1 MRIAGGLA
9 CALAA
14 LSLAAVPQRTASA
27 SPQSNASAPRTEK
40 TIMLR
45 GCVVPDANKE
55 GYVLTHVTEV
65 PEAGQSAMPAEAHG
79 RRVVFWLDKRDE
91 MLKHANKAVS
101 VTGKIEGIENSEIE
115 LKNGPAKDG
124 GLLAEFEGP
133 GHDVKVPKSV
143 VDNAVGTAGRAT
155 PEKNDIK
162 TMLVK
167 VKVGAIQETS
177 NEFCQ

>member
-1 MRIAGGLA
+1 MKRAGIMAA

-14 LSLAAVPQRTASA
+14 VPLAA
-27 SPQSNASAPRTEK
+27 SPQKESSTAASGDAAK
-40 TIMLR
+40 TITLR
-45 GCVVPDANKE
+45 GCVVPGVDQE
-55 GYVLTHVTEV
+55 GYVLTHVSEV
-65 PEAGQSAMPAEAHG
+65 PGAGQSAMPAEAHG

-101 VTGKIEGIENSEIE
+101 VTGTIDGVENSEIE

-133 GHDVKVPKSV
+133 GRDVKVPNSV
-143 VDNAVGTAGRAT
+143 VGNAVGTAGRAT

>member
-1 MRIAGGLA
+1 MAGGLA

-14 LSLAAVPQRTASA
+14 LSLAALPQRTVSA
-27 SPQSNASAPRTEK
+27 SPQNSASTAQAEK
-40 TIMLR
+40 TIVLR
-45 GCVVPDANKE
+45 GCVVPGANKE
-55 GYVLTHVTEV
+55 GYVLTHLSEVTS
-65 PEAGQSAMPAEAHG
+65 PGQSAMPAEAHG

-91 MLKHANKAVS
+91 MLEHANKAVS
-101 VTGKIEGIENSEIE
+101 VTGKIEGVENSEIE

-133 GHDVKVPKSV
+133 GKDVKVPNSV
-143 VDNAVGTAGRAT
+143 VGNAVGTAGRAT

-177 NEFCQ
+177 NDFCQ